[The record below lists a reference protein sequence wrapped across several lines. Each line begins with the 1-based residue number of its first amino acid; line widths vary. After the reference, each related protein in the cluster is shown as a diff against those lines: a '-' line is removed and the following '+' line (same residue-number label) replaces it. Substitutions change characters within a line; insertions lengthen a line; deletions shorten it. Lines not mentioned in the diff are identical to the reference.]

1 MIFIEDAVR
10 NKPTLNDFL
19 SGFLRLI
26 RIQNLVIVALTQL
39 LARVLLIGPKEE
51 WKQILT
57 DPFLYLVV
65 LSTLFIAAAGYIIND
80 YFDIKIDIVNKP
92 KRVIIGRY
100 LKRRMAIGT
109 HQLFNILG
117 VLCGLLVSYKVALV
131 NVFSVSLLWL
141 YSERYKR
148 QLLIGNIAVSLL
160 TALSLLILSV
170 HYPANRNLV
179 LIYAVFAF
187 FISLIREIV
196 KDIEDIRGDAA
207 HGCRTL
213 PIVLGIRRTKQVLYV
228 LIFFFAGILLVWGQY
243 LGNAALTWSFGLLTL
258 PLAWLFIKLR
268 TAHTKKDFAAVSTI
282 CKLIML
288 IGLLTMVLM

>member
-1 MIFIEDAVR
+1 MR
-10 NKPTLNDFL
+10 NKPTPKDFL

-26 RIQNLVIVALTQL
+26 RIQNLVIVAITQVF
-39 LARVLLIGPKEE
+39 ARIFLIGPREE
-51 WKQILT
+51 WKRILS
-57 DPFLYLVV
+57 DPFFYLIV

-109 HQLFNILG
+109 HQLLNVLG
-117 VLCGLLVSYKVALV
+117 VLCGLVVSYKVALV
-131 NVFSVSLLWL
+131 NIFSVSLLWL

-148 QLLIGNIAVSLL
+148 QLLIGNVAVSLL

-170 HYPANRNLV
+170 EYPRNHKLV
-179 LIYAVFAF
+179 FIYAVFAF

-196 KDIEDIRGDAA
+196 KDIEDRRGDAA

-213 PIVLGIRRTKQVLYV
+213 PIVLGVRKTKQVLYV
-228 LIFFFAGILLVWGQY
+228 LIVLFAFVLIIWSQY
-243 LGNAALTWSFGLLTL
+243 LDNPVLKISFGLLTL
-258 PLAWLFIKLR
+258 PLAWLLFRLR
-268 TAHTKKDFAAVSTI
+268 KAHTRRDFGSVSTI

-288 IGLLTMVLM
+288 IGLLTMILI

>member
-1 MIFIEDAVR
+1 MIRV
-10 NKPTLNDFL
+10 
-19 SGFLRLI
+19 
-26 RIQNLVIVALTQL
+26 QNLLIVALTQIS
-39 LARVLLIGPKEE
+39 ARVLLIGPRES
-51 WKQILT
+51 WRQILA
-57 DPFLYLVV
+57 DPFLYLII

-148 QLLIGNIAVSLL
+148 QLLIGNVAVSLL

-170 HYPANRNLV
+170 HYRDNSDLV
-179 LIYAVFAF
+179 IIYAVFAF

-196 KDIEDIRGDAA
+196 KDIEDIRGDSA
-207 HGCRTL
+207 HGCKTL
-213 PIVLGIRRTKQVLYV
+213 PIVLGIRQTKRVLYV
-228 LIFFFAGILLVWGQY
+228 LIIVFAGILVVWGQL
-243 LGNAALTWSFGLLTL
+243 LGNTVLSWSFGLLTL
-258 PLAWLFIKLR
+258 PLAWLLIKLR
-268 TAHTKKDFAAVSTI
+268 LAHTRKDFGAVSTV

-288 IGLLTMVLM
+288 VGLLTMVLI